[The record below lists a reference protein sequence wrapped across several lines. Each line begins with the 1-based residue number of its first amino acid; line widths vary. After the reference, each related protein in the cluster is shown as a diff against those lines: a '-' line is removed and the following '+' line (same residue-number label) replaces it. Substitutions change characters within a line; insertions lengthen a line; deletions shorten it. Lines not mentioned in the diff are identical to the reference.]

1 MFFMPFFENTE
12 NLSKIVQNLFIVS
25 SSRIYINNLYQKIY
39 QKNEKYYDLH
49 MFSDSGNDT

>member
-39 QKNEKYYDLH
+39 QKNEKYYDLN
-49 MFSDSGNDT
+49 MFNDSGNDT